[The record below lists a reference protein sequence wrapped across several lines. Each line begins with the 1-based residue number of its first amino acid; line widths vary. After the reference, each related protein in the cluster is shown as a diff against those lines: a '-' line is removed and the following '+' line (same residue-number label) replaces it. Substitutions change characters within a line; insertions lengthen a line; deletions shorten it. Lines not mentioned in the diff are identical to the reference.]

1 MATLPR
7 VISEGAVALDA
18 NLAFL
23 ASAAAVE
30 LDNLYRGAED
40 PLEAVPTLAEILE
53 SLVLGIAVPD
63 PAKSSRS
70 LLDPVA
76 ADVFGRALSSASAN
90 IDEGIG
96 LPDTEGHQLTSMPV
110 EQGTTVESIQVGT
123 RLIASVLANVGSA
136 TDLSELDRLRRFCL
150 SLSRSAQARV
160 SQWDEVRPKNRYR
173 R

>member
-40 PLEAVPTLAEILE
+40 TLEAVPTLAEILE
-53 SLVLGIAVPD
+53 SLVLGISVSD

-90 IDEGIG
+90 IEGIAQT
-96 LPDTEGHQLTSMPV
+96 DSEGHQLTAMPLD
-110 EQGTTVESIQVGT
+110 QGTTVESIQAGT
-123 RLIASVLANVGSA
+123 RSIASVLAHVGSA